1 MEATMDL
8 VPSERAVLKMIRML
22 VLEAST
28 HTHCVTLLRSRWP
41 ALHAPAYDGGFVGLI
56 AKRLVA
62 LSRDEQTFSVTSE
75 GLRAMA
81 SHR

>member
-1 MEATMDL
+1 MRELSDMEATMDL
-8 VPSERAVLKMIRML
+8 VPSERA
-22 VLEAST
+22 
-28 HTHCVTLLRSRWP
+28 
-41 ALHAPAYDGGFVGLI
+41 ALMHATAYDGGFVGLI

-62 LSRDEQTFSVTSE
+62 LSGDEQTFSVTSE